1 MEENDFFNN
10 IMLLFKKKDIHSNF
24 NTISK
29 TITDYILNKLN
40 PYMYII
46 ITIIVIIFLTNIINC
61 FLIIYMLHQWK
72 LTNKWNNTRNHT
84 VIISD
89 ANL

>member
-1 MEENDFFNN
+1 MYDEDFLNN
-10 IMLLFKKKDIHSNF
+10 IMLLLKKKDINSNF

-46 ITIIVIIFLTNIINC
+46 ITIIVVIFLTNIINC
-61 FLIIYMLHQWK
+61 FLIIYMLH
-72 LTNKWNNTRNHT
+72 KWRKSSSRN

>member
-1 MEENDFFNN
+1 MYDEDFLNN
-10 IMLLFKKKDIHSNF
+10 IMLLLKKKDINSNF

-46 ITIIVIIFLTNIINC
+46 ITIIVVIFLTNIINC
-61 FLIIYMLHQWK
+61 FLIIYMLHKWK
-72 LTNKWNNTRNHT
+72 SSNRRITTP
-84 VIISD
+84 D